1 MKNKQNTAT
10 KTWEIMQCA
19 RETLGATS
27 LQKIF
32 SRGQTQINRYCS
44 SSITEDHQRNPL
56 DRLHLLFTLL
66 NEAGEKEL
74 VIAALNHLSSSI
86 DCRIQE
92 TIKFTPDKVN
102 IAEECLDDYPEKVEL
117 DRLIDISAS
126 PEIVRRQGE
135 HTCREIMETVTSYEI
150 HCAKQSNKL

>member
-19 RETLGATS
+19 RDALGATH

-44 SSITEDHQRNPL
+44 SSNNEDHQRNPI

-66 NEAGEKEL
+66 NDAGEKEL
-74 VIAALNHLSSSI
+74 VIAALNHLSSSV
-86 DCRIQE
+86 DCRTQE
-92 TIKFTPDKVN
+92 TTVFTPDKMNV
-102 IAEECLDDYPEKVEL
+102 AEECLDDYPEKVEL
-117 DRLIDISAS
+117 DRLIDTNAS

-135 HTCREIMETVTSYEI
+135 QTCREIMETVTSYEI
-150 HCAKQSNKL
+150 NCAKNNA